1 MKYYSILIAGLALC
15 MLASCSNDN
24 KAAKADVK
32 NATETPAIKTDG
44 DSSLKV
50 NTAASV
56 IEWTGSKPAG
66 KHTGTIMIKEG
77 EIYLDAGDI
86 DGGKFTIDM
95 NTITV
100 TDLDGEG
107 KTNLEG
113 HLKGSAEEN
122 QDHFFNVKKYPTSTF
137 EITKVAKLAGDADA
151 THLVYG
157 NLTIKDVK
165 KEVGFKANINTE
177 GGKVKVSTPEFTID
191 RSEFNVTYGSAKFFD
206 DLKDKVINDD
216 IVFKIDLVAG

>member
-1 MKYYSILIAGLALC
+1 MKYYSFLIAALALSL
-15 MLASCSNDN
+15 LASCSGEN

-32 NATETPAIKTDG
+32 SAAEAPAIKTDG

-50 NTAASV
+50 NTATSL
-56 IEWTGSKPAG
+56 INWTGSKPAG
-66 KHTGTIMIKEG
+66 KHTGTIKISEG
-77 EIYLDAGDI
+77 EIFLDAGDI
-86 DGGKFTIDM
+86 NGGKFTIDM
-95 NTITV
+95 NSITV

-107 KTNLEG
+107 KANLEG
-113 HLKGSAEEN
+113 HLKGSKEEN

-137 EITKVAKLAGDADA
+137 TITKVAKLAGDTEA

-157 NLTIKDVK
+157 NLTIKDIT
-165 KEVGFKANINTE
+165 KEVGFKANINTA

-206 DLKDKVINDD
+206 DLKDKVISDD
-216 IVFKIDLVAG
+216 IIFKIDLVAG